1 VTLFDFEVL
10 FFLVFLTA
18 FFAFVYPSAHVVILL
33 EATKLTFAP
42 LRPPLPTTPVST
54 DSSISTSAS
63 PSSSS
68 SSSEPDDSESS
79 SSSSSSL
86 SSTVFLDFF
95 LDRFVVVLLRLTGE
109 VRSVTR
115 FYMSALPHFKEVT
128 ADSNE
133 SSPT

>member
-1 VTLFDFEVL
+1 MTLFDFEVL

-18 FFAFVYPSAHVVILL
+18 FFAFVYSSAQVVMVT
-33 EATKLTFAP
+33 ATELTFAP

-54 DSSISTSAS
+54 DSSISTSSS
-63 PSSSS
+63 PSSSSS

-128 ADSNE
+128 AYSNE